1 MLNMIRMDL
10 RRLFKSRSF
19 YVCFL
24 LIPVFLAVLTAGIYK
39 LSQLDLNA
47 PTSVAQEQFTSGFHI
62 GINTDKAEQL
72 QKERESDSDA
82 PLPMPADFNKMS
94 QDLSLFF
101 HYNAQGVFS
110 FVVLISIIF
119 LTLFISSELSSGF
132 GKNILHS
139 QASRVSL
146 ALSKAVTSLVT
157 LLIYLLAF
165 LLILY
170 FYGYLLTGD
179 YSLKLERE
187 FFKDLAL
194 RILLAWALCTFYVF
208 LAYLTR
214 SKVVGI
220 ILILLSTSDLLPSLL
235 QVLENLFKLEPGA
248 ISHWSLSILTQQGTL
263 ADMSSLRII
272 FFAIA
277 ALIVYNGLTVLRL
290 SRMDIH

>member
-62 GINTDKAEQL
+62 GINTEKAEQL

-119 LTLFISSELSSGF
+119 LTLFISSE
-132 GKNILHS
+132 
-139 QASRVSL
+139 
-146 ALSKAVTSLVT
+146 

-220 ILILLSTSDLLPSLL
+220 ILILLSTGDLLPSLL